1 MTIQLD
7 NLGPDELRKMTDHLW
22 RLVDRQRHII
32 FQLREEIVRLQ
43 AANEQVPDAAPAA
56 SGDAIEPEHEVD
68 EASPQHMAPLGGP
81 VLPPRTTSTATTPL
95 TAPTLPSRQ
104 MTVERSPVDRALPPV
119 QRSPMPSPLLGPA
132 VVPAAPV
139 LANSLPRASLNIP
152 APSSS
157 AAAAIAPVQTTP
169 PTVTQLA
176 HLRTSLHKLM
186 VPVLGTFLRAPKPR
200 AKDVL
205 HLVVSV
211 RISDAVPPTPSAPF
225 TQLWCV
231 AKTHADLTAFETK
244 IKAAAKSGQY
254 KDLAAVRLPDKNGFA
269 VGRNGTVDP
278 TVVATTV
285 TSTEQFLAQ
294 VAAAVVEYPFGPLTQ
309 QLVDFV
315 ATDLNDPAT
324 SLAPAQDESQVPGSG
339 LLAPVAD
346 ATATSTAPSPVQS
359 PTTLPVHH
367 ESGISRLFKKATHYP
382 LSRHA
387 MARNAATAPN
397 PRGNSTDSRARAQP
411 VFGVPLDRAI
421 AAGRVKDGYEMP
433 AVVYRCIEFLDAH
446 DARNEEGI
454 YRLSGS
460 SATIRAL
467 KDRFN
472 AEGDVDLMS
481 EDDLDVHA
489 VSGLLKLWFREL
501 PESILSEQYHPLFA
515 ALQDTA
521 DVNDRI
527 GKLAALINRLP
538 LPNYTVL
545 RALIAHLA
553 SIVANAD
560 VNKMTIRNIGIVFAP
575 TLGIPAGIFA
585 LMILKFDEAFDVAGG
600 QKTPEEVSLRSEEQQ
615 PAAAAA
621 LAAPAAAG
629 VSRSDSATSDV
640 GLEEPDSEQMRKAAR
655 RRNRTTIMGPS
666 RGQLY
671 ASFDG
676 MNGAAAGSGYGES
689 SASLPTMPD
698 QQHIA
703 SAPATM
709 SHLAEAANASPLR
722 IQTLGISARSSE
734 DSHSGHGEDDVASQD
749 IDDGIASAV
758 GVVATPTVA
767 THAESSQF
775 ATQGSESAPSPLL
788 AATHTMFP
796 RTASL
801 QRGMPLSRTA
811 SLPRHGGRSAS
822 SRNSLVYA
830 EAAPPAMLDIER
842 ALTPVDVH
850 ELAAIEEV
858 SVVASSSNL
867 EESGSVLDIADAP
880 ISPEYLDYY
889 APTAEAVDYM
899 IYAETSD
906 LVPPVS
912 AAPTR
917 STSGATIATAPD
929 ASTPP
934 PLTSAAAPP
943 RGQSR
948 SVARHSMMA
957 HFGQLALSPPQEPM
971 PAVRPRHQ
979 VEADL
984 ERLLASSDRAALSN
998 AIAAMDPSQRAA
1010 LQAVLDA
1017 RTATLGRGSS

>member
-1 MTIQLD
+1 
-7 NLGPDELRKMTDHLW
+7 MTDHLW

-32 FQLREEIVRLQ
+32 FQLREEIARLQ
-43 AANEQVPDAAPAA
+43 AVNEPVPDMALAA
-56 SGDAIEPEHEVD
+56 SGDAIEPDHEVD
-68 EASPQHMAPLGGP
+68 EINAQPMVPLGGP
-81 VLPPRTTSTATTPL
+81 ALPPRTTSTATTPL
-95 TAPTLPSRQ
+95 TAPTLPPRQ

-132 VVPAAPV
+132 VPAAPV
-139 LANSLPRASLNIP
+139 LANSLPRTSLNIP
-152 APSSS
+152 TPSSP
-157 AAAAIAPVQTTP
+157 AAAATAPVQTTP

-205 HLVVSV
+205 YLVVSV

-254 KDLAAVRLPDKNGFA
+254 KDLASVRLPDKNGFA
-269 VGRNGTVDP
+269 VARNGTVDP
-278 TVVATTV
+278 AVVATTV
-285 TSTEQFLAQ
+285 ASTEQFLAQ

-324 SLAPAQDESQVPGSG
+324 SLAPAQDVLVAGTASG

-346 ATATSTAPSPVQS
+346 AAATSTAPSPVQS

-387 MARNAATAPN
+387 MARNAAATAPN
-397 PRGNSTDSRARAQP
+397 SRGNSTDSRARAQP

-481 EDDLDVHA
+481 EEDLDVHA

-621 LAAPAAAG
+621 LAAPAVAG
-629 VSRSDSATSDV
+629 VTRSDLATSDV
-640 GLEEPDSEQMRKAAR
+640 GVEEPDSEQMRKAAR

-671 ASFDG
+671 GSFE
-676 MNGAAAGSGYGES
+676 MNGAGTGSGYGES
-689 SASLPTMPD
+689 SASLPAMPD
-698 QQHIA
+698 QHIA
-703 SAPATM
+703 SAPAAM
-709 SHLAEAANASPLR
+709 SHLAEAATASPLR

-734 DSHSGHGEDDVASQD
+734 DSDSGHGEDDVESQD

-767 THAESSQF
+767 TLAESSQF
-775 ATQGSESAPSPLL
+775 ATQGSEPAPNPLL
-788 AATHTMFP
+788 AATHAMFP

-801 QRGMPLSRTA
+801 QRGMSLNRSA
-811 SLPRHGGRSAS
+811 SLPRMGARSAS
-822 SRNSLVYA
+822 SRNSLIYA

-842 ALTPVDVH
+842 ALTPVDVQ
-850 ELAAIEEV
+850 ELVAIEEV
-858 SVVASSSNL
+858 SVVASSLSNL

-899 IYAETSD
+899 IYAESSD
-906 LVPPVS
+906 VVPPMS

-929 ASTPP
+929 AATPP

-971 PAVRPRHQ
+971 PSVRPRHQ

-984 ERLLASSDRAALSN
+984 ERLLASSDRTALSN

>member
-7 NLGPDELRKMTDHLW
+7 SLGPDELRKMTDHLW

-32 FQLREEIVRLQ
+32 FQLREEIARLQ
-43 AANEQVPDAAPAA
+43 AVNEPVPDMALAA
-56 SGDAIEPEHEVD
+56 SGDAIEPDHEVD
-68 EASPQHMAPLGGP
+68 ETSAQPMGPLGGP

-95 TAPTLPSRQ
+95 TAPTLPPRQ
-104 MTVERSPVDRALPPV
+104 MAVERSPVDRALPPV

-132 VVPAAPV
+132 AVPAAPV
-139 LANSLPRASLNIP
+139 LANSLPRTSLNIP
-152 APSSS
+152 VPSSPAS
-157 AAAAIAPVQTTP
+157 AATAPVQTTP
-169 PTVTQLA
+169 PTITQLA

-205 HLVVSV
+205 YLVVSV

-254 KDLAAVRLPDKNGFA
+254 KDLASVRLPDKNGFA
-269 VGRNGTVDP
+269 VARNGTVDP
-278 TVVATTV
+278 AVVATTV
-285 TSTEQFLAQ
+285 ASTEQFLAQ

-315 ATDLNDPAT
+315 ASDLNDPAT
-324 SLAPAQDESQVPGSG
+324 SLAPAQDESAAMTGSG
-339 LLAPVAD
+339 LLAPIAD
-346 ATATSTAPSPVQS
+346 ANGASTVPSPVQS

-387 MARNAATAPN
+387 MARNVAAAAPN
-397 PRGNSTDSRARAQP
+397 SRGNSTDSRARAQP

-481 EDDLDVHA
+481 EEDLDVHA

-615 PAAAAA
+615 PAAITVTAAT
-621 LAAPAAAG
+621 G
-629 VSRSDSATSDV
+629 VARSDSAPSDV
-640 GLEEPDSEQMRKAAR
+640 GVEEPDSEQMRKAAR

-671 ASFDG
+671 GSFE
-676 MNGAAAGSGYGES
+676 MNGASAGSGYGES
-689 SASLPTMPD
+689 SASLPGMPN
-698 QQHIA
+698 QHIA
-703 SAPATM
+703 SAPAAI
-709 SHLAEAANASPLR
+709 SHLAEAATASPLR

-734 DSHSGHGEDDVASQD
+734 DSDSGHGEDDVESQD

-767 THAESSQF
+767 TLVESSQF
-775 ATQGSESAPSPLL
+775 ATQGSEPPPNPLL

-801 QRGMPLSRTA
+801 QRGMSLNRSA
-811 SLPRHGGRSAS
+811 SLPRHGARSAS

-842 ALTPVDVH
+842 ALTPVDVQ

-899 IYAETSD
+899 IYAESSE

-929 ASTPP
+929 TTTPP
-934 PLTSAAAPP
+934 PLTPAAAPP

-957 HFGQLALSPPQEPM
+957 HFGQLAHSPPQEPM

-984 ERLLASSDRAALSN
+984 ERLLASSDRTALSN

>member
-7 NLGPDELRKMTDHLW
+7 SLGPDELRKMTDHLW

-32 FQLREEIVRLQ
+32 FQLREEIARLQ
-43 AANEQVPDAAPAA
+43 SVNEPVPEMALAA
-56 SGDAIEPEHEVD
+56 SGDAIEPDHEVD
-68 EASPQHMAPLGGP
+68 EAVPQEVVPLGGP

-95 TAPTLPSRQ
+95 TAPTLPPRQ
-104 MTVERSPVDRALPPV
+104 MAVERSPVDRALPPV

-132 VVPAAPV
+132 SVPAAPV
-139 LANSLPRASLNIP
+139 LTNSLPRASLNIP
-152 APSSS
+152 APSTPA

-205 HLVVSV
+205 YLVVSV
-211 RISDAVPPTPSAPF
+211 RISDAVPPTPTAPF

-254 KDLAAVRLPDKNGFA
+254 KDLASVRLPDKNGFA
-269 VGRNGTVDP
+269 VARNGTVDP
-278 TVVATTV
+278 SVVATTV
-285 TSTEQFLAQ
+285 ASTEQFLAQ

-324 SLAPAQDESQVPGSG
+324 SLAPAQDDSAAITGSG

-387 MARNAATAPN
+387 MARNAAAAAAPN
-397 PRGNSTDSRARAQP
+397 SRGNSTDSRARAQP

-472 AEGDVDLMS
+472 AEGDIDLMS

-527 GKLAALINRLP
+527 GKLAMLINRLP

-615 PAAAAA
+615 QPAAAAA
-621 LAAPAAAG
+621 AVTSVA
-629 VSRSDSATSDV
+629 RSDSAPSDV
-640 GLEEPDSEQMRKAAR
+640 GVEEPESEQMRKAAR

-671 ASFDG
+671 GSFD
-676 MNGAAAGSGYGES
+676 MNGAGTGSGYGES
-689 SASLPTMPD
+689 SASLPAMPD
-698 QQHIA
+698 QHVA
-703 SAPATM
+703 SAPAAM
-709 SHLAEAANASPLR
+709 SHLAEAATASPLR

-734 DSHSGHGEDDVASQD
+734 DSDSGHGEDDVASQD

-767 THAESSQF
+767 TLAESSQF
-775 ATQGSESAPSPLL
+775 ATQGSESAPNPLL

-801 QRGMPLSRTA
+801 QRGMSLSRTA
-811 SLPRHGGRSAS
+811 SLPRHGARSAS

-842 ALTPVDVH
+842 ALTPVDVQ
-850 ELAAIEEV
+850 ELSAIEEV

-899 IYAETSD
+899 IYAESSD

-929 ASTPP
+929 AATPP
-934 PLTSAAAPP
+934 PLTSATAPP

-957 HFGQLALSPPQEPM
+957 HFGQLTLSPPQEPM

-984 ERLLASSDRAALSN
+984 ERLLASSDRTALSN